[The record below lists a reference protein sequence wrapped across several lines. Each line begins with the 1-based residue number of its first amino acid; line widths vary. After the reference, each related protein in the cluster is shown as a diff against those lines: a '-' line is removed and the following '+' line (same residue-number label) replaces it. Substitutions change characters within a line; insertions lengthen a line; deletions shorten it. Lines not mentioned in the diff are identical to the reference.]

1 MYEMMCFYD
10 ICMGVVFINII
21 LDVVCNVILLGLF
34 FVRVILIWIV
44 NESVFEFCVM
54 IIVSFLSSENFIK
67 RNVWYFKFGKMWYIF
82 VSKLDMFM
90 FGILI
95 LFFVENLFVN

>member
-1 MYEMMCFYD
+1 MMCFYD

-67 RNVWYFKFGKMWYIF
+67 RNV
-82 VSKLDMFM
+82 
-90 FGILI
+90 
-95 LFFVENLFVN
+95 